1 MVIFFVPFSFNVIK
15 WSYKIYQCT
24 AKYKYNDKRQNV
36 NHKILYIVFYI
47 NSPIISTKKETNV
60 YTEIETYS
68 RKNRSQPTLVL
79 NTN

>member
-1 MVIFFVPFSFNVIK
+1 MNIWLYFFVPFSFNVIK

-47 NSPIISTKKETNV
+47 NS
-60 YTEIETYS
+60 TYHFY
-68 RKNRSQPTLVL
+68 
-79 NTN
+79 